1 MNIKSKVWVEMDGE
15 VVVGNGKISLLKMI
29 DEMGSIQR
37 AADKMGM
44 SYRHAWGF
52 IQKIEKRSGI
62 RFVDTQIGGKDGG
75 GAQLTLQGKDFLKKY
90 LTFRDGLDDM
100 IEKKF
105 KAAFK

>member
-15 VVVGNGKISLLKMI
+15 VVVGNGKIALLKMI

-75 GAQLTLQGKDFLKKY
+75 GARLTLQGKDFLKKY
-90 LTFRDGLDDM
+90 STFRDGLDEM

>member
-1 MNIKSKVWVEMDGE
+1 MKIKSKVWVEMDGE
-15 VVVGNGKISLLKMI
+15 VVVGNGKITLLKMI